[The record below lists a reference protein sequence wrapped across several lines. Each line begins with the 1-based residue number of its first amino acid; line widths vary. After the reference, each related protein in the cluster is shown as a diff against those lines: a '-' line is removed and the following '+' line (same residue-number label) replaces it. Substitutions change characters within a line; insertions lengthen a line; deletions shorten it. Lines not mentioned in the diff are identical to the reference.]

1 MHSELALNNELRI
14 TKKFFLYHVQRK
26 EKLCSIATSV
36 STKETT
42 WIFTDQQSSSVNGSL
57 AAQDYKDAAA
67 LRESLFISV
76 ILRCDL
82 DENIRRMGSSGRG
95 GHINTKLTDAGIL
108 QIIRATEDLYS
119 FGGDCEFEL
128 DISKLSASQ
137 AASRIYEQI
146 SMTCSILPAIMVHL
160 LTYA

>member
-1 MHSELALNNELRI
+1 MILRI
-14 TKKFFLYHVQRK
+14 TKVFLYRVQRK
-26 EKLCSIATSV
+26 EKLRSIATSV

-82 DENIRRMGSSGRG
+82 DENIRRMGSAGRG
-95 GHINTKLTDAGIL
+95 GQINTKLTDVGIL
-108 QIIRATEDLYS
+108 QRIRATEDLYS
-119 FGGDCEFEL
+119 FGGDYEF
-128 DISKLSASQ
+128 
-137 AASRIYEQI
+137 
-146 SMTCSILPAIMVHL
+146 
-160 LTYA
+160 